1 MSIRLQVIDEVI
13 QREGGDKFTDRAEDR
28 GGPTRWGVTQATAR
42 QFGYTGHMRDY
53 PKSEAIKVYTSYWN
67 QLRLSTIEVFDA
79 DLATYLFDYGVN
91 SGPGRA
97 ATDFQRLLNVL
108 NDRQKLYP
116 DLKADGAIG
125 PRSLSALESYA
136 KARGAGGK
144 RLLAEALNSLR
155 IAHCITL
162 AERQE
167 SQEANAY
174 GWLSRICNL

>member
-42 QFGYTGHMRDY
+42 QFGYAGNMRDY
-53 PKSEAIKVYTSYWN
+53 PKDEAVKVYTSYWD
-67 QLRLSTIEVFDA
+67 QLQLSSIEVIDA

-97 ATDFQRLLNVL
+97 AKDLQRLLNVL
-108 NDRQKLYP
+108 NDRQKLYQ
-116 DLKADGAIG
+116 DVKADGAIG
-125 PRSLSALESYA
+125 PRSLSALESYIT
-136 KARGAGGK
+136 ARGTGGK
-144 RLLAEALNSLR
+144 RLLAEAVNSLR

-174 GWLSRICNL
+174 GWLSRVCNL

>member
-53 PKSEAIKVYTSYWN
+53 PKAEAVKVYTSYWN
-67 QLRLSTIEVFDA
+67 QMRLSSIEVIDA

-97 ATDFQRLLNVL
+97 AKDLQRLLNVL
-108 NDRQKLYP
+108 NDRQRLYP
-116 DLKADGAIG
+116 DVKADGAIG
-125 PRSLSALESYA
+125 PRSLSALESYI
-136 KARGAGGK
+136 KARGTGSK
-144 RLLAEALNSLR
+144 RLLAEAVKSLR

-174 GWLSRICNL
+174 GWLSRVCNL